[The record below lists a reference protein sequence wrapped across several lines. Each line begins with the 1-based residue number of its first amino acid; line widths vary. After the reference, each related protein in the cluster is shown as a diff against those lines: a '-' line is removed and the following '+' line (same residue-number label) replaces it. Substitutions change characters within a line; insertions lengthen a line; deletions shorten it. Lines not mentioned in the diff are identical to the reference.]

1 MSHRYTLG
9 GGDRAWAFSLL
20 NVYKNRRRGLMKQRG
35 RKSDAA
41 LASFNKPESSV
52 MQPPPELSDAQAQVW
67 RDVIASLPPDW
78 IHRGNGPILVAY
90 CRHVCR
96 ARLLEAQ
103 IEQFEVE
110 WTKVKGGLERLKK
123 LLEMAGTETRSAL
136 SCARAL
142 RLTPSTLM
150 RPETAARRFDNN
162 PSAGAAR
169 PWD

>member
-1 MSHRYTLG
+1 
-9 GGDRAWAFSLL
+9 
-20 NVYKNRRRGLMKQRG
+20 MKQRG

-41 LASFNKPESSV
+41 LAACNKPESSER
-52 MQPPPELSDAQAQVW
+52 MQPPPELTAAQEQVW
-67 RDVIASLPPDW
+67 RDVLASLPPDW
-78 IHRGNGPILVAY
+78 IHRGAVPILVAY

-123 LLEMAGTETRSAL
+123 LLDTAATETRAAL

-142 RLTPSTLM
+142 RLTPSSLT

-169 PWD
+169 PWDWD